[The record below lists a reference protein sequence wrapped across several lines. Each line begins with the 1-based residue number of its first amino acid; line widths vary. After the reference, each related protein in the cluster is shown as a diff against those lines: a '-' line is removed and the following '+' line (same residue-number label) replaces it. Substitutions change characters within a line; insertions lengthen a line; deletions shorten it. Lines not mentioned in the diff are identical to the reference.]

1 MIINIRRKKKLIK
14 KKEKKRNIVLNV
26 KFTLLLCLIITR
38 CLSQK
43 LFNVSAPSTH
53 VGRVVVGKAIAE

>member
-1 MIINIRRKKKLIK
+1 MIINILRRKKKRE
-14 KKEKKRNIVLNV
+14 KEKKRNEIINI

-43 LFNVSAPSTH
+43 LFNVFAPSTH